1 MDREKGSELGV
12 MERRRVL
19 EGREENQDGFVCVP
33 AWHLLA
39 TNGYDF
45 TSLEI
50 LG

>member
-1 MDREKGSELGV
+1 MDRDKGSELGV

-19 EGREENQDGFVCVP
+19 ECREENQDGFVCVP
-33 AWHLLA
+33 VCHLLA

-50 LG
+50 WG